1 MSIDIKVL
9 GPGCNNCHQVEAVAR
24 SAVAQMGMEAQV
36 EKITDRAKF
45 VQYGLLFTPGL
56 VINEKLVCAGR
67 IPTVAEVSTW
77 LANADMTN

>member
-9 GPGCNNCHQVEAVAR
+9 GPGCNNCHQVEAVTR
-24 SAVAQMGMEAQV
+24 SAVAQMGMEARV
-36 EKITDRAKF
+36 ETITDRAQF

-67 IPTVAEVSTW
+67 IPTIAEVSTW
-77 LANADMTN
+77 LANADMAN